1 MEMKH
6 KNTYEQLKTEMSR
19 LASIRRVASL
29 SHWDTQVMMPKMA
42 SPHRALQS
50 SAMAQLMHRE
60 FTKAEIGQWLDQL
73 MGAPQSSFNQ
83 REWFNIKKLH
93 RSFEHSIKLGEELV
107 RKRASLSSRGYTLW
121 QKAKA
126 ENSMGEYADVLKE
139 WMDLIPEISRRLY
152 PDLSPYDARLE
163 VYEEGLRLS
172 QIEPQFALLKKG
184 LRQLLELTLPKM
196 EEVGPLPKNYYAVD
210 RQILVGQFLAASLG
224 FDLSRGRIDTSS
236 HPFSMGIHPNDVRL
250 TTRYSTDE
258 IFYGIKSLVHECGHG
273 MYEQGVPYEL
283 DPDMPS
289 TSTRGMVI
297 HESQSLFWERM
308 IYKSAP
314 FWEWFFPILKSHFPQ
329 ELKDTNSY
337 EYYRSS
343 NRVSPGFIRI
353 DADELTYPLHI
364 LLRFELET
372 ELFSGKLN
380 VSDLPEAWNA
390 KSMDLL
396 GFTPPSLSLSVL
408 QDVHWA
414 DGSFGYFPTYTL
426 GAMVACQFFS
436 QLQKANPD
444 VNNWIRQGRFQPILS
459 WLRQNVH
466 QEGALLEAPDLI
478 KKVCNEELS
487 ATHYLNYLEKKYLPI
502 YGL

>member
-6 KNTYEQLKTEMSR
+6 RNTYEQLKSEMSR

-29 SHWDTQVMMPKMA
+29 SHWDTQVMLPQHAAAERSK
-42 SPHRALQS
+42 QS

-60 FTKAEIGQWLDQL
+60 FTKPEIGNWLFEL
-73 MGAPQSSFNQ
+73 IEAPEATFSQ

-93 RSFEHSIKLGEELV
+93 RGFEHSIKLGEDIV
-107 RKRASLSSRGYTLW
+107 RRRASLSSRGYSAW

-126 ENSMGEYADVLKE
+126 ENTFAQYSEVLKE
-139 WMDLIPEISRRLY
+139 WMDLIPEISAKLY
-152 PDLSPYDARLE
+152 PELSPYNARLE
-163 VYEEGLRLS
+163 VYEEGLRLE
-172 QIEPQFALLKKG
+172 QVEPQFQSLKLGLKRLLDM
-184 LRQLLELTLPKM
+184 TLPKM
-196 EEVGPLPKNYYAVD
+196 DLVKPLPKNYYPVD
-210 RQILVGQFLAASLG
+210 QQIRVGHFLATALG
-224 FDLSRGRIDTSS
+224 FDLKRGRIDTSS

-273 MYEQGVPYEL
+273 MYEQGIPYEL

-289 TSTRGMVI
+289 ASTRGMVI

-308 IYKSAP
+308 IYKSAS
-314 FWEWFFPILKSHFPQ
+314 FWEWFFPILQSHFSK
-329 ELKDTNSY
+329 ELFGISPY

-343 NRVSPGFIRI
+343 NRVCPGFIRI

-372 ELFSGKLN
+372 ELFSGKIK
-380 VSDLPEAWNA
+380 VTDLPEAWNA
-390 KSMDLL
+390 KSQELL

-426 GAMVACQFFS
+426 GAMVANQFFNK
-436 QLQKANPD
+436 LRTTHPE
-444 VNNWIRQGRFQPILS
+444 VNDWIRSGQFQPILN

-466 QEGALLEAPDLI
+466 QEGALLEAPELI
-478 KKVCNEELS
+478 QKVCHENLS
-487 ATHYLNYLEKKYLPI
+487 ASHYLTYLEKKYLPM